1 MAFTSRIFYRCHSL
15 VPPPLPPP
23 SLLHSSPRLNSSEQN
38 NNEKNTCCH
47 SSIAQ
52 RTSGRAET
60 LMNENER
67 RQHTYTY
74 TRYEMRIKQH
84 CPSERQWITSA
95 NDNVKPS
102 VCVCVW
108 RWYRDRDDTPV
119 AVGHPE
125 SECVELIT
133 TGGEPEKVNDRE
145 CVAHTETTV
154 INSCVGKL
162 LQTTKCSLIKFGQLN
177 DNWHM
182 RNQTKWHTSVLHLTQ
197 TTAPLIPKCV
207 AVVVVT
213 IIMPVFVSGVL
224 RPIRAHFNCHLTE

>member
-1 MAFTSRIFYRCHSL
+1 MSFTGATTAAAAIPSPLFASTQFIRTKQQRKKHLLSL
-15 VPPPLPPP
+15 IYCTT
-23 SLLHSSPRLNSSEQN
+23 
-38 NNEKNTCCH
+38 NEWK
-47 SSIAQ
+47 
-52 RTSGRAET
+52 
-60 LMNENER
+60 NENER